1 MTQLTLD
8 MNCQLDTF
16 SLSIKQALPL
26 KGITGIYGHS
36 GSGKSTLLRII
47 AGLNDQASG
56 QISFDQEKLLDTNNN
71 CFIKAENRQISMV
84 FQDSRLF
91 PHLTVLANLNFAVK
105 RSTGKEL
112 DINEI
117 IELTEIKPLLNT
129 PVTKLSGG
137 EQQRVALAR
146 AILVEPK
153 LLLLDEPLSALDH
166 ASKNTLLSLLLKIE
180 KQLNLPMFYISH
192 SLPELQQV
200 ADNLLVL
207 SSGKVQAYGDIH
219 QVIHQLNH
227 FDLTASGQS
236 YQQTSLSLPVKSI
249 DVYHQLVTLALG
261 DHQEIHLPH
270 SNYLKKQLIAS
281 HDVQKIR
288 CFILASDISI
298 CLSEPINSSIV
309 NQLFGKII
317 DIEQEKS
324 QVLVVVECT
333 NQMFF
338 INISSYSLEKLA
350 LKKNLSVYLQFK
362 ASAVRSQINQ

>member
-8 MNCQLDTF
+8 INCQMDTF
-16 SLSIKQALPL
+16 LLSIKQALPL

-47 AGLNDQASG
+47 AGLNDQAAG
-56 QISFDQEKLLDTNNN
+56 QISFNDKKLLDTSSKY
-71 CFIKAENRQISMV
+71 FIKAANRQISMV

-91 PHLTVLANLNFAVK
+91 PHLTVLANLNFAAK
-105 RSTGKEL
+105 RSKGQQL
-112 DINEI
+112 DIDEI
-117 IELTEIKPLLNT
+117 IDLTEIKPLLNT

-166 ASKNTLLSLLLKIE
+166 ASKNCLLSLLVNIE
-180 KQLNLPMFYISH
+180 KQLNLPIFYISH

-200 ADNLLVL
+200 ANNLLVL
-207 SSGKVQAYGDIH
+207 SSGRVQAYGDIH

-236 YQQTSLSLPVKSI
+236 YQQTSLSLAIKSV
-249 DVYHQLVTLALG
+249 DKHHQLVTLALG
-261 DHQEIHLPH
+261 DNEEIHLPY
-270 SNYLKKQLIAS
+270 SNNLIGKLTVS
-281 HDVQKIR
+281 KEVKKIR

-298 CLSEPINSSIV
+298 CLSEPKNSSIV
-309 NQLFGKII
+309 NKLFGKII
-317 DIEQEKS
+317 DIEQKKC
-324 QVLVVVECT
+324 QVLVTVECKR
-333 NQMFF
+333 QKFF

-350 LKKNLSVYLQFK
+350 LKTNLSVYLQFK
-362 ASAVRSQINQ
+362 ASAVRSQIN